1 MFGTQE
7 ETTQD
12 FHELAHTSPGPEKR
26 LEKQHFLKS
35 RVWNTG
41 RENTGLLRAGA
52 HVAGTQKKIGKHFFE
67 KPCLEHRKRKHRT
80 SAVGPPWGALR
91 AFMRNLDG
99 HRTLGLALWSS
110 KGSLGNLGVHG
121 VRGDLDPRGCPV
133 TSCRAT
139 RAVVGSC
146 DACGGSF
153 FFAFP

>member
-1 MFGTQE
+1 M
-7 ETTQD
+7 
-12 FHELAHTSPGPEKR
+12 
-26 LEKQHFLKS
+26 
-35 RVWNTG
+35 
-41 RENTGLLRAGA
+41 
-52 HVAGTQKKIGKHFFE
+52 
-67 KPCLEHRKRKHRT
+67 
-80 SAVGPPWGALR
+80 GPPWGALR

-146 DACGGSF
+146 DACGGSLF
-153 FFAFP
+153 VFYVFMMLYFVFLHA

>member
-7 ETTQD
+7 EKTQD
-12 FHELAHTSPGPEKR
+12 FHELAHTSPG
-26 LEKQHFLKS
+26 LEKDWKNNIFEKPCLEHRKGKHRTS
-35 RVWNTG
+35 TSWRP
-41 RENTGLLRAGA
+41 RRRDR
-52 HVAGTQKKIGKHFFE
+52 KKIGKTTFFE

-146 DACGGSF
+146 NICGGSF
-153 FFAFP
+153 FVF

>member
-1 MFGTQE
+1 
-7 ETTQD
+7 
-12 FHELAHTSPGPEKR
+12 
-26 LEKQHFLKS
+26 
-35 RVWNTG
+35 
-41 RENTGLLRAGA
+41 
-52 HVAGTQKKIGKHFFE
+52 
-67 KPCLEHRKRKHRT
+67 
-80 SAVGPPWGALR
+80 
-91 AFMRNLDG
+91 MRNLDG

-153 FFAFP
+153 FVFLRFHDALFCFPACMMPYFCFS